1 MALTEE
7 EKQKIIEEEKL
18 RASLR
23 KQNQPVRQSYFN
35 RLLQWGV
42 ILWSLLL
49 FVLWLQGMISVI
61 EYANENPGEETWI
74 GIGMMMGWV
83 AYFVVWCCG
92 AIPGTIL
99 YYITKRR

>member
-35 RLLQWGV
+35 RLVKWGV
-42 ILWSLLL
+42 ILSSLLL
-49 FVLWLQGMISVI
+49 FVLWI
-61 EYANENPGEETWI
+61 
-74 GIGMMMGWV
+74 
-83 AYFVVWCCG
+83 
-92 AIPGTIL
+92 
-99 YYITKRR
+99 